1 MLAVTWCSQRSSRA
15 LQSAVTTSLVPG
27 ALCAAVSVV
36 HALWKYTWCAQRD
49 SYVCRC
55 CRLVAVLERVQGG
68 IIGQTLSRYG
78 VAGLYT
84 VVVLS
89 VGASGG

>member
-1 MLAVTWCSQRSSRA
+1 MGEQQQSTRVACSLLAWCDSR
-15 LQSAVTTSLVPG
+15 LL
-27 ALCAAVSVV
+27 L
-36 HALWKYTWCAQRD
+36 
-49 SYVCRC
+49 

-89 VGASGG
+89 VGAFWGLVARTLCFVRS